1 MEQINIFEAL
11 YGQYKIPK
19 NKAIKLIELFAGIG
33 AQAKALENL
42 GVDFE
47 KYRIVEF
54 DPKAVE
60 SYNAIHHT
68 DFTPMDITKV
78 HAQDLA
84 IRERELS
91 PAMTTRSD
99 TLGVAVE
106 QENNLAIRKL
116 TPCECLRLMG
126 FSNEDYKAVRFQS
139 DACLYKQAGN
149 SIVVNVLMAIFKQLL

>member
-1 MEQINIFEAL
+1 MVCSISQKSAKGLQEMEQINIFETL

-19 NKAIKLIELFAGIG
+19 NKTIRLIELFAGIG

-78 HAQDLA
+78 HAQDLD
-84 IRERELS
+84 IRERE
-91 PAMTTRSD
+91 
-99 TLGVAVE
+99 
-106 QENNLAIRKL
+106 RK
-116 TPCECLRLMG
+116 T
-126 FSNEDYKAVRFQS
+126 NT
-139 DACLYKQAGN
+139 
-149 SIVVNVLMAIFKQLL
+149 